1 MSENASLHR
10 FIAAQDPVYD
20 RVRAELRQGRKS
32 SHWMWYVFPQIAGL
46 GFSQMSRLYAIADL
60 AEARA
65 YLADPI
71 LGARLRECT
80 TLVNASTGRTIHEI
94 FGSPDDV
101 KFQASMTLF
110 QAAATDPADRALFH
124 TALQRFFGGE
134 SHPGTLARL

>member
-1 MSENASLHR
+1 MLDSASLHR
-10 FIAAQDPVYD
+10 FVAAQDPVYE
-20 RVRAELRQGRKS
+20 RVLAELRQGRKS

-46 GFSQMSRLYAIADL
+46 GLSQMSRHYAIADL

-65 YLADPI
+65 YLADPV

-80 TLVNASTGRTIHEI
+80 ALVNAVTGRSIHEI
-94 FGSPDDV
+94 FGSPDDM

-110 QAAATDPADRALFH
+110 QAAAADPAARALFH
-124 TALQRFFGGE
+124 TALQKFFGGE

>member
-1 MSENASLHR
+1 MPDSASLHR
-10 FIAAQDPVYD
+10 FIAVQDPVYA
-20 RVRAELRQGRKS
+20 RVLAELRQGRKS

-80 TLVNASTGRTIHEI
+80 TLVNAITGRSVHEI